1 MGLDMSA
8 LVKLPIMDVFGRPI
22 DVTPIASQPGAGS
35 YRARG
40 YLGTN
45 DLDVAA
51 EDGSVI
57 TDQTTFLDVRDN
69 EFAVVPRQGDRIDI
83 PADGT
88 APAAGAWEVVSAHED
103 GGGMTNLHIRRFGLA
118 RPAGPVRR

>member
-8 LVKLPIMDVFGRPI
+8 LVKLPAMDVFGRPI
-22 DVTPIASQPGAGS
+22 DVTPVASQPGAGR

-40 YLGTN
+40 YLGTSE
-45 DLDVAA
+45 LDVAA

-57 TDQTTFLDVRDN
+57 TDQQTYLDVRDA
-69 EFAVVPRQGDRIDI
+69 EFAIVPRQRDRIDI

-88 APAAGAWEVVSAHED
+88 APGAGSFEVVRASAD
-103 GGGMTNLHIRRFGLA
+103 GGGHTTLVIRKFEPS
-118 RPAGPVRR
+118 RP

>member
-8 LVKLPIMDVFGRPI
+8 LVKLPAMDVFARPI
-22 DVTPIASQPGAGS
+22 DVTPIASQPGAGA

-40 YLGTN
+40 YLGTSQ
-45 DLDVAA
+45 LDVAA

-57 TDQTTFLDVRDN
+57 TDQQTYLDIRDA
-69 EFAVVPRQGDRIDI
+69 EFAVLPRQRDRIDI

-88 APAAGAWEVVSAHED
+88 VPAAGSFEVVSASQD
-103 GGGMTNLHIRRFGLA
+103 GGGLTTLVIRKFEPN
-118 RPAGPVRR
+118 RP

>member
-8 LVKLPIMDVFGRPI
+8 LVKLPAMDVFARPI
-22 DVTPIASQPGAGS
+22 DVTPIASQPGAGA

-40 YLGTN
+40 YLGTAP
-45 DLDVAA
+45 LDVGA

-57 TDQTTFLDVRDN
+57 SDQQTYLDVRDA
-69 EFAVVPRQGDRIDI
+69 EFSVVPRQRDVIHI

-88 APAAGAWEVVSAHED
+88 VPPAGRYEVVDSSAD
-103 GGGMTNLHIRRFGLA
+103 GGGLTTLIIRKLETR
-118 RPAGPVRR
+118 RP

>member
-8 LVKLPIMDVFGRPI
+8 LVKLPAMDVFARPI
-22 DVTPIASQPGAGS
+22 DVTPVASQPGAGS

-40 YLGTN
+40 YLGTSQ
-45 DLDVAA
+45 LDVAA

-57 TDQTTFLDVRDN
+57 TDQQTYLDIREI
-69 EFAVVPRQGDRIDI
+69 EFAILPRQRDRIDI

-88 APAAGAWEVVSAHED
+88 VPAAGLFEVVSGTAD
-103 GGGMTNLHIRRFGLA
+103 GGGLTTLIIRRLEPS
-118 RPAGPVRR
+118 RP